1 MAGVSQGHAKGPM
14 AYVCG
19 YAQPGSYIAGT
30 CRDSFGVTQH
40 DKCYA
45 AGRSAQGGLAQAA
58 QVRTCDTQPLTSAAT
73 ADMRGETAELSA
85 AINEAATASARRF
98 NGAGDYV
105 HVPKLGSYCDLTIDT
120 WLRWAPNFMT
130 PGPDGMV
137 NHPIM
142 NEDNWNTGDLHYQI
156 YNGEF
161 GFDVNGNGDYTY
173 GWQEMRPSTWY
184 YITAIYSCADHLYE
198 LQVSTPATEPNG
210 QLTKVVDEP
219 YDPSR
224 HSSTTAKWPMITLD
238 SPRIGA
244 WYLSNSQYGSGAAG
258 TYDTQIQRSMDGD
271 IFNFKVWS
279 YQNRQCHHCG
289 HCYAAGTAG
298 LELMYTF
305 SDDRNPAVPDLS
317 GNGRDG
323 TAICERGPPGQRT
336 TGGDCSQN
344 GQAPPNVHCALPGFG
359 GYFDGE
365 ADYVQLPALARSDG
379 MGAMYPEIQ
388 IDVWVK
394 FHCTTGEH
402 PVMNENGW
410 STGDVHYQIY
420 DSVFGFDINGNG
432 DYAFQWQPEPM
443 VW

>member
-1 MAGVSQGHAKGPM
+1 MSQGHPKGPM

-85 AINEAATASARRF
+85 AINEAAKASARRF

-130 PGPDGMV
+130 PGPDGKV

-142 NEDNWNTGDLHYQI
+142 CEDNWNMGDMHYQI
-156 YNGEF
+156 FDGEF

-198 LQVSTPATEPNG
+198 LQVSTPAAQPNG

-224 HSSTTAKWPMITLD
+224 HSSTTAQV
-238 SPRIGA
+238 R
-244 WYLSNSQYGSGAAG
+244 
-258 TYDTQIQRSMDGD
+258 RSMHQDSLL
-271 IFNFKVWS
+271 NPRNSSV
-279 YQNRQCHHCG
+279 
-289 HCYAAGTAG
+289 
-298 LELMYTF
+298 F
-305 SDDRNPAVPDLS
+305 SPFFTHFPPFFAHFQRLDARNPENTTRS
-317 GNGRDG
+317 
-323 TAICERGPPGQRT
+323 PG
-336 TGGDCSQN
+336 
-344 GQAPPNVHCALPGFG
+344 
-359 GYFDGE
+359 
-365 ADYVQLPALARSDG
+365 
-379 MGAMYPEIQ
+379 
-388 IDVWVK
+388 
-394 FHCTTGEH
+394 
-402 PVMNENGW
+402 ENGKK
-410 STGDVHYQIY
+410 SRIIGLK
-420 DSVFGFDINGNG
+420 GGN
-432 DYAFQWQPEPM
+432 
-443 VW
+443 